1 MSKKKILGSKSFFK
15 DIEARVLPVGI
26 IIILLFA
33 VISTFFVP
41 TIIAESQVENEDF
54 EDDTEGQDPS
64 DSWYTYDEIDTCGEV
79 NTTQAK
85 GGTKSFKFDPD
96 LSGVDYAF
104 FNCTQSNYTWFN
116 VSIWTPSSSD
126 TGTCALRIHNGTMD
140 STGTVAGVVWNAAT
154 GTTVQVYNESGDGG
168 STNELIPAGNWDV
181 NVWIYLNFSFNYT
194 THLWRLDYNN
204 TNDTGWTDMPYD
216 MEHFDIILCKNAN
229 NEDNLFYMDDMN
241 LANWSAPPGGSS
253 PSNYTLDGLDGSS
266 RITWTGEADTT
277 VWSNAT
283 DPGGTLVFYT
293 ELNVSENCS
302 DIIVDF
308 SGSLNIGGLGILEN
322 LSVDVDVDNS
332 SWTPGTTV
340 TVNVTNGGNISL
352 NGSWSDLTAE
362 GNPFVI
368 KNSDGNY
375 SIFLRISYAIPSGT
389 SADTYTTTSTPWKI
403 KWKIIEP

>member
-1 MSKKKILGSKSFFK
+1 
-15 DIEARVLPVGI
+15 
-26 IIILLFA
+26 
-33 VISTFFVP
+33 
-41 TIIAESQVENEDF
+41 
-54 EDDTEGQDPS
+54 
-64 DSWYTYDEIDTCGEV
+64 
-79 NTTQAK
+79 
-85 GGTKSFKFDPD
+85 
-96 LSGVDYAF
+96 
-104 FNCTQSNYTWFN
+104 
-116 VSIWTPSSSD
+116 
-126 TGTCALRIHNGTMD
+126 
-140 STGTVAGVVWNAAT
+140 
-154 GTTVQVYNESGDGG
+154 
-168 STNELIPAGNWDV
+168 
-181 NVWIYLNFSFNYT
+181 
-194 THLWRLDYNN
+194 
-204 TNDTGWTDMPYD
+204 
-216 MEHFDIILCKNAN
+216 
-229 NEDNLFYMDDMN
+229 
-241 LANWSAPPGGSS
+241 
-253 PSNYTLDGLDGSS
+253 
-266 RITWTGEADTT
+266 
-277 VWSNAT
+277 
-283 DPGGTLVFYT
+283 VFYT